1 MGFQC
6 FTNVPSFAFKP
17 TLSDCNLKNQTLTRR
32 FKTANFRKK
41 VWISIRKIVPRIYIL
56 YFRWAQGAFTRH
68 PNSSLKMY
76 RSENKWQ
83 KSTHIGNYCWR
94 YPLKGIV
101 KKVFGK
107 WARKTSGK
115 WRNYRFWFVTCSK
128 NTQKQTSIIW
138 SLEKVAILMK
148 VIFSSQQMTYI

>member
-1 MGFQC
+1 MFYKC
-6 FTNVPSFAFKP
+6 TIIC
-17 TLSDCNLKNQTLTRR
+17 LQTDLIGLQPQEPD
-32 FKTANFRKK
+32 FDKKVQNCEFSKK

-68 PNSSLKMY
+68 QNSSLKMY